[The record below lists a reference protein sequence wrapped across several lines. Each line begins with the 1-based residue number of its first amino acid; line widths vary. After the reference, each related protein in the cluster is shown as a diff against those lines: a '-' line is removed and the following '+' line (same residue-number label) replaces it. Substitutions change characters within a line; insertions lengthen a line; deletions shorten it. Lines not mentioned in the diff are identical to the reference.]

1 MYGGG
6 ADVRAARSDLEV
18 LSLELPSKIRN
29 TVMLS
34 KNEIFLLVTFHTF
47 QRDFLHQ
54 ISISWWVLKSSC
66 QELFKTHPGSL
77 IWSILGWVIWI
88 LRKVGNSDPASASVD
103 SPCLVRLWDFC
114 DFSSHLHSYFLKN
127 AMMMYDVWYGKERI
141 LKKNSGSGEDL

>member
-54 ISISWWVLKSSC
+54 ISIS
-66 QELFKTHPGSL
+66 
-77 IWSILGWVIWI
+77 
-88 LRKVGNSDPASASVD
+88 
-103 SPCLVRLWDFC
+103 
-114 DFSSHLHSYFLKN
+114 
-127 AMMMYDVWYGKERI
+127 
-141 LKKNSGSGEDL
+141 

>member
-54 ISISWWVLKSSC
+54 ISKS
-66 QELFKTHPGSL
+66 
-77 IWSILGWVIWI
+77 
-88 LRKVGNSDPASASVD
+88 
-103 SPCLVRLWDFC
+103 
-114 DFSSHLHSYFLKN
+114 
-127 AMMMYDVWYGKERI
+127 
-141 LKKNSGSGEDL
+141 